1 MRVPSEPLVEMTI
14 GSYGVPV
21 RFLNVDG
28 LGDPSTPASPT
39 LRMTFWHCGVLDGL
53 KVSTMN

>member
-28 LGDPSTPASPT
+28 LGDPSPT
-39 LRMTFWHCGVLDGL
+39 LRMTFWHCGVPDGL